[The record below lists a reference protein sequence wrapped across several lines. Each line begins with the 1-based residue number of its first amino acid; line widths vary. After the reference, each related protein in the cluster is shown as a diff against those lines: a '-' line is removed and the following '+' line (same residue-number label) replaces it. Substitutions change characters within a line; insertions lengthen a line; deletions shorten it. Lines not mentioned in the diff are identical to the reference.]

1 MFAGIEKTSP
11 VILAFIGTLF
21 TWFITALGAAVIFLK
36 QNINRKILDASLGFS
51 AGIMIAA
58 SFFSLLLPSIEIS
71 GELGLPKWL
80 APTTGFLL
88 GGFFLRILDKFIPHL
103 HLTSLLK
110 KQKA

>member
-71 GELGLPKWL
+71 GELGLPKEYRFFWIINN
-80 APTTGFLL
+80 LL
-88 GGFFLRILDKFIPHL
+88 GVN
-103 HLTSLLK
+103 S
-110 KQKA
+110 